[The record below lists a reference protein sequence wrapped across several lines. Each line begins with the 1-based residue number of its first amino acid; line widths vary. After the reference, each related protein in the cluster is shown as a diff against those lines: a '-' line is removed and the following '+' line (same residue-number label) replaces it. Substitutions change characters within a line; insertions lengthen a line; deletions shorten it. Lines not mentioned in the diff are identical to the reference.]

1 MGGGGGQWKRPE
13 AINDG
18 CAGGGRKSRTS
29 VQRLKFVERRVLAP
43 ALVVGGG
50 LVPAAVVAVAAA
62 TATTATTATPV
73 AVDHQC
79 GDYANDEHYNHDPN
93 PTGDDER
100 IAGFFHKIR
109 RQTAKSRRVGKPK
122 SRYHPSR
129 NHGGARSP
137 VGAVARRSNSGVARC
152 VSTLPSRTINRHARC
167 SRVASAHPVS
177 GPRTQ
182 SAVARAL
189 DVAQAS

>member
-18 CAGGGRKSRTS
+18 CAGVGRKSRTS
-29 VQRLKFVERRVLAP
+29 VQRLKFVERRVLAS

-62 TATTATTATPV
+62 SATTATTATPV

-93 PTGDDER
+93 PTGDDEG
-100 IAGFFHKIR
+100 IVGFFHKIR
-109 RQTAKSRRVGKPK
+109 RQAAKSRCVGKPK
-122 SRYHPSR
+122 SRYYPSR
-129 NHGGARSP
+129 NHGGARSTG
-137 VGAVARRSNSGVARC
+137 GAVARRSNSGVARC
-152 VSTLPSRTINRHARC
+152 VSTLPSRRMNRHARC
-167 SRVASAHPVS
+167 SRVASAHPAS

-189 DVAQAS
+189 DVAQLA

>member
-13 AINDG
+13 AIIDG

-29 VQRLKFVERRVLAP
+29 VQRLKFVERRVLAS

-50 LVPAAVVAVAAA
+50 LVPAAVVAVA
-62 TATTATTATPV
+62 ATTATTATPV

-93 PTGDDER
+93 PAGDDER
-100 IAGFFHKIR
+100 IVGLFHKIWR
-109 RQTAKSRRVGKPK
+109 KNAKSRRVGKPK
-122 SRYHPSR
+122 SRYYPFR
-129 NHGGARSP
+129 NHGGARSTG
-137 VGAVARRSNSGVARC
+137 GAVARRSNSGVARC

-167 SRVASAHPVS
+167 SRMASAQPAS

-189 DVAQAS
+189 DVAQAA